1 MRRGQGIMSLGELAL
16 LRREAGLVPNGA
28 PPTSYSRSWSMRY
41 AGRDPYLL
49 DANNPANS
57 LGWDSSAGPGATAF
71 LDAKLSTD
79 RIPIT
84 LQYDFEPDN
93 VQQGQAGYVFPQ
105 GVGED
110 FLAQADTSFGDPEET
125 NMLLSGIANLVT
137 TRSDVFTVYIRI
149 RSFTQNA
156 ATGRWDASDREN
168 VIEDTRYVMLVDR
181 SNVDRPGQQPR
192 VLYVERVD
200 D

>member
-1 MRRGQGIMSLGELAL
+1 MTYRRPL
-16 LRREAGLVPNGA
+16 
-28 PPTSYSRSWSMRY
+28 
-41 AGRDPYLL
+41 
-49 DANNPANS
+49 
-57 LGWDSSAGPGATAF
+57 
-71 LDAKLSTD
+71 
-79 RIPIT
+79 
-84 LQYDFEPDN
+84 
-93 VQQGQAGYVFPQ
+93 
-105 GVGED
+105 
-110 FLAQADTSFGDPEET
+110 
-125 NMLLSGIANLVT
+125 LLSGIANLVT

>member
-1 MRRGQGIMSLGELAL
+1 
-16 LRREAGLVPNGA
+16 
-28 PPTSYSRSWSMRY
+28 
-41 AGRDPYLL
+41 
-49 DANNPANS
+49 
-57 LGWDSSAGPGATAF
+57 
-71 LDAKLSTD
+71 
-79 RIPIT
+79 
-84 LQYDFEPDN
+84 
-93 VQQGQAGYVFPQ
+93 VQQGQQGYMFPTN
-105 GVGED
+105 VNEAA
-110 FLAQADTSFGDPEET
+110 LAEADTSFGDPEET

-181 SNVDRPGQQPR
+181 SNVDRPGDQPR